1 MSHFGKHSNSI
12 ETLIDVTEAML
23 HVMEDKGIDP
33 ETVSQRPEFTVLIH
47 FLKSII
53 DGELNIPNELT
64 DTLRK
69 KSEELGFDLE
79 DVKIK
84 RFELMRGLN
93 GFHPSINTLQVI
105 NNRRNDDLS
114 NQLKHTDTT

>member
-23 HVMEDKGIDP
+23 HVMEKKGIDP

-64 DTLRK
+64 DTLRQ

-79 DVKIK
+79 DVKK
-84 RFELMRGLN
+84 DFKDLN
-93 GFHPSINTLQVI
+93 
-105 NNRRNDDLS
+105 
-114 NQLKHTDTT
+114 

>member
-1 MSHFGKHSNSI
+1 MSHFGKHSKSI

-23 HVMEDKGIDP
+23 HVMEKKGIDP

-79 DVKIK
+79 DVKK
-84 RFELMRGLN
+84 DLKDLN
-93 GFHPSINTLQVI
+93 
-105 NNRRNDDLS
+105 
-114 NQLKHTDTT
+114 

>member
-1 MSHFGKHSNSI
+1 MAHFEKHSKSI

-33 ETVSQRPEFTVLIH
+33 ETVSKRTEFSVLIH

-64 DTLRK
+64 ERIRDVAFQMDLDQKIDK
-69 KSEELGFDLE
+69 K
-79 DVKIK
+79 
-84 RFELMRGLN
+84 LN
-93 GFHPSINTLQVI
+93 
-105 NNRRNDDLS
+105 
-114 NQLKHTDTT
+114 